1 MHWIEKHRSKTHPI
15 KTKIAV
21 LFVFL
26 FLTMSGFPEHTAA
39 QDDIKDDVKVLQ
51 TIGTG
56 IIYDDD
62 VASAR
67 KMAFSEAM
75 RASVQQAL
83 ADMMTIEFMVS
94 NFQNLDDL
102 FFKNIE
108 DYILEYK
115 VLTENISGETYR
127 ALIESTVFTE
137 KIKDSLEIISS
148 QTDLP
153 IVVLFIAE
161 QNIGDILPLYWWG
174 EEPTFIK
181 GYSERTMGEIFT
193 GEGFSIFDHEGI
205 LLDYHDSA
213 AQKKA
218 AGIDAD
224 SSSDKLQNGKNM
236 ISIHFNTHHL
246 TPEQAVQLGR
256 YLGADIVVTGTAL
269 AQTVPNLMGE
279 KTRSFQAELWVRAFL
294 ADTGKQIAAVDQQ
307 AITVGT
313 DEQSGGRDALSN
325 VGTLAGQALISQIA
339 PVWAKAETRS
349 GQIEILVK
357 GTGTL
362 NHFVTFRK
370 SISEIPGVR
379 NLQVKEIRHNQ
390 AILGVNYNKS
400 SQTLAESLMQ
410 KSFDNF
416 EVNIF
421 QVTHGRISLEI
432 D

>member
-1 MHWIEKHRSKTHPI
+1 
-15 KTKIAV
+15 
-21 LFVFL
+21 
-26 FLTMSGFPEHTAA
+26 MSGFAEHTAA
-39 QDDIKDDVKVLQ
+39 QDDIKVVQ

-56 IIYDDD
+56 IIYDND

-67 KMAFSEAM
+67 NMAFSEAM

-83 ADMMTIEFMVS
+83 ADMITIEFMVS

-115 VLTENISGETYR
+115 ILTDNISGETYR

-137 KIKDSLEIISS
+137 KIKDSLETISS

-181 GYSERTMGEIFT
+181 GYSERTMGETFT
-193 GEGFSIFDHEGI
+193 GEDFSIFEHEGI
-205 LLDYHDSA
+205 LLDYHDYA

-218 AGIDAD
+218 AGIDTD
-224 SSSDKLQNGKNM
+224 SRSS
-236 ISIHFNTHHL
+236 HYNTPYLAH
-246 TPEQAVQLGR
+246 EQAVQLGR

-269 AQTVPNLMGE
+269 AQTVPSLMGE
-279 KTRSFQAELWVRAFL
+279 KTRSFQAELSVRAFL
-294 ADTGKQIAAVDQQ
+294 ADTGEQIAAVDQL

-325 VGTLAGQALISQIA
+325 VGALAGQALVSQIT
-339 PVWAKAETRS
+339 PVWSKAETRS

-357 GTGTL
+357 GTSTL

-379 NLQVKEIRHNQ
+379 NLQVKEMRHNH
-390 AILGVNYNKS
+390 AILGVNYDKS
-400 SQTLAESLMQ
+400 TQTLAESLMQ

-416 EVNIF
+416 GVNIF

-432 D
+432 N